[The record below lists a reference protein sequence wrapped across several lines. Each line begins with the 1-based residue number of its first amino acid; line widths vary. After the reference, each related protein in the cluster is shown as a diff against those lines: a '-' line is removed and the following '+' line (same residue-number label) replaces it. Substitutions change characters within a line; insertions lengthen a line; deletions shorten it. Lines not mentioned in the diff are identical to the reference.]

1 MNADN
6 YIVHSPRKI
15 IIFFSIYR
23 PIFTRDYYR
32 AAIYECRWSKNN
44 IIISFQNA

>member
-32 AAIYECRWSKNN
+32 AAIECRWSKNN